1 MSRLPT
7 ANPVVSDVPGP
18 DEPLMLLGRPM
29 VACYPMI
36 PLPPA
41 VGLSVSAVRMVGQMG
56 IGIVADP
63 DLVPNPR
70 RLASEIE
77 AVVRAFDRS

>member
-1 MSRLPT
+1 
-7 ANPVVSDVPGP
+7 
-18 DEPLMLLGRPM
+18 
-29 VACYPMI
+29 MI

-41 VGLSVSAVRMVGQMG
+41 VGLSVAAVRMVGQMG

-77 AVVRAFDRS
+77 AVVRAFDRSQLVHTPSRLPRYAHRRAA